1 MTSQLNNGYTLR
13 LPERPQGLKPI
24 RHKQTQ
30 VGKPVRSKLNLTV
43 PIVGLML
50 TVLLLKG
57 CLQNGAL
64 QAQLDESLAKLSKVQ
79 ESLKATE
86 NERDESRVE
95 LSLSEAELKSQRMA
109 AESVNGSQTEL
120 KQLHLGRLIQFADF
134 VADNP
139 AMTRRV
145 LQEADAFAKKWALDD
160 RPIKERLNRL
170 SNIKKLPIGTSLS
183 VVGREDY

>member
-1 MTSQLNNGYTLR
+1 
-13 LPERPQGLKPI
+13 
-24 RHKQTQ
+24 
-30 VGKPVRSKLNLTV
+30 
-43 PIVGLML
+43 ML

-64 QAQLDESLAKLSKVQ
+64 QAKLDESLAKLSKVQ

-160 RPIKERLNRL
+160 RPFTAHLTLARSDGRREGPVAARELAAVLRPAGHDRTWPELDRAMWNVHPR
-170 SNIKKLPIGTSLS
+170 SHAQGQFYVVPGRKL
-183 VVGREDY
+183 V